1 MGKRVFML
9 GLLAA
14 FILSLSASALA
25 AGKGGCTIDSM
36 TTAYK
41 TIYSADVH
49 AGYFANIVVR
59 VNLKNYESGE
69 NAPDYA
75 VSADTLTWSLETLS
89 GTLVRA
95 KIVSV
100 DKYEEVSTVDI
111 SNMGYAESTP
121 VPYRV
126 KLAGT
131 ISGDAVIRVIA
142 ALSGT
147 NMQAND
153 GVVVKSVDITFSSS
167 STATAYV
174 TDSSAAAED
183 IKASSIEANSD
194 THDPRDP
201 ESQEWDGLEMPYTL
215 TPGTVAAGVI
225 PKITWAKHSYFRS
238 GKENAI
244 AATITGAVSEVNVYV
259 AAKDAIR
266 LFGVDKNSAVDIPL
280 TSANVAQYNIP
291 FRVTV
296 IDDSKNVAVGD
307 KKTDKAATTTVTLA
321 FNGGKFELDGF
332 PITISAKNSNNAN
345 KAAARTV
352 RLNVTPNTSI
362 PEWGVKYSTTV
373 YSGDST
379 GYKTFTSVSEC
390 MTWVL
395 GNPFRTISEAEY
407 KYVRLDDAPVKY
419 YQNNNQLT
427 RYEFTDPN
435 NGYVSGIRNFVTALG
450 SDYDNWSSFAT
461 TADWVREVPFA
472 EQRGNYWY
480 AVIPTS
486 MTVVS
491 NDATL
496 PTSFDV
502 ETFVSFDKK
511 KPRAEIPTAIYP
523 NAATEEEEGG
533 VFGETYYVKGTAPLL
548 ITTGKQP
555 KNSGGISIDITQPKF
570 DYLGNNIL
578 SGCVSI
584 HGTLEKRT
592 RESNNL
598 ISITVSNPSTKKKSN
613 LKVTVSSKTVPAFT
627 EANTFKFDTSVLSTD
642 TSDDIFTDEDYAY
655 SADRAKVKSRRVTKP
670 KLPKLKFKPSGSK
683 KMTYKLGL
691 YVWNDASD
699 APIADGRSAYS
710 YLRSKFTGDPRKWH
724 YMYGYVR
731 THNTWEEFGEE
742 FNAEL
747 ADKLAANNMS
757 FDAKKGS
764 IIALS
769 KTAKTTSPTLN
780 EAGDY
785 FASMDIPI
793 TAVNSV
799 GAAQAWGAL
808 AITGE
813 KAKVADKSLV
823 LTGSIQKGDVF
834 KFKLLAG
841 KTNAESV
848 TAEGDTINIRSYTA
862 DDDSAQVL
870 SDWGLELV
878 NYDSMYILVNNEEWV
893 RSKDVSYIN
902 YGLIQVIDPDKLAA
916 AVQTAASADRN
927 GKALKK
933 LEKGKKIKLVFDNL
947 GVFTKGKITICL
959 KKDIN
964 SAGDPAAA
972 TNEAL
977 PASSGV
983 ALNKAAPQTAAKS
996 GTAGSYIPMNGAAPE
1011 ADSKSEAEETVSVTI
1026 GTPRTIANLTAGQKA
1041 YLAEKG
1047 YTVIAVLPEISAH
1060 VEGLREFD
1068 VTLDEDAPEGAKLV
1082 YIPFPKNAQPSE
1094 DDNIAEF
1101 YNTDG
1106 QFIDKVPAEKD
1117 ITVAPWLREG
1127 VTYEPV
1133 IAVENAGLTF

>member
-1 MGKRVFML
+1 M
-9 GLLAA
+9 
-14 FILSLSASALA
+14 SY
-25 AGKGGCTIDSM
+25 
-36 TTAYK
+36 TTG
-41 TIYSADVH
+41 DGV
-49 AGYFANIVVR
+49 
-59 VNLKNYESGE
+59 
-69 NAPDYA
+69 
-75 VSADTLTWSLETLS
+75 
-89 GTLVRA
+89 
-95 KIVSV
+95 
-100 DKYEEVSTVDI
+100 
-111 SNMGYAESTP
+111 

-131 ISGDAVIRVIA
+131 LSGDAKVRVIA

-167 STATAYV
+167 STSTVNATGDGAEQ
-174 TDSSAAAED
+174 ED
-183 IKASSIEANSD
+183 IDASSIEADTED
-194 THDPRDP
+194 THDERDP
-201 ESQEWDGLEMPYTL
+201 ESREWNGLEMPYTL

-244 AATITGAVSEVNVYV
+244 DATISGAVSEVNVYV

-307 KKTDKAATTTVTLA
+307 KKTDKAAETTVTLA
-321 FNGGKFELDGF
+321 FNGGKFEMNGF

-352 RLNVTPNTSI
+352 RLNVTPNKSI

-395 GNPFRTISEAEY
+395 GNSSRTISEAEY

-427 RYEFTDPN
+427 RYKFEDEI
-435 NGYVSGIRNFVTALG
+435 NGYDVRSFATALG
-450 SDYDNWSSFAT
+450 SDYTNWSSFAT
-461 TADWVREVPFA
+461 TSEVVRKVPFV

-523 NAATEEEEGG
+523 NAATEEAEGG

-627 EANTFKFDTSVLSTD
+627 EANTFKFDTSVLSTN
-642 TSDDIFTDEDYAY
+642 TSDDIFTDEEYAY

-691 YVWNDASD
+691 YVWDDASD

-724 YMYGYVR
+724 YMYGYAR
-731 THNTWEEFGEE
+731 NHHTWEEFGEE

-813 KAKVADKSLV
+813 KGKVADKSLV

-841 KTNAESV
+841 RTKAESV
-848 TAEGDTINIRSYTA
+848 TAEGDSINIRSYIA

-878 NYDSMYILVNNEEWV
+878 NYDSMDILVNNEEWV

-902 YGLIQVIDPDKLAA
+902 YGLLQVIDPDKLAA

-933 LEKGKKIKLVFDNL
+933 LEKGKKIKLIFDNL
-947 GVFTKGKITICL
+947 GVVTKGKITIGL
-959 KKDIN
+959 KKDIK
-964 SAGDPAAA
+964 SAGDPATS

-996 GTAGSYIPMNGAAPE
+996 GTAGSYIPMNGAVPE
-1011 ADSKSEAEETVSVTI
+1011 ADSKSEAEETVTVTI
-1026 GTPRTIANLTAGQKA
+1026 GTPRTIANLTTGQKA
-1041 YLAEKG
+1041 FLTEKG
-1047 YTVIAVLPEISAH
+1047 YTVIAVLPEISAN
-1060 VEGLREFD
+1060 VEGQKDFD
-1068 VTLDEDAPEGAKLV
+1068 VTLDEDSPDGATLV

-1101 YNTDG
+1101 YDTDG
-1106 QFIDKVPAEKD
+1106 QFIKEVPAEKD
-1117 ITVAPWLREG
+1117 ITVAPWLRKG